1 MVVIA
6 VTGCPIFLYFDTVQ
20 SRVFEVLL
28 DGCQATIRLNH
39 HLAVLLTIHGAV
51 DLVLVTR
58 LSAVDWL
65 SNHLSDLFRES
76 FVWSQCI
83 AFDDALLVYFL
94 LRHPP
99 DAYLAVSLP
108 AQPIL

>member
-39 HLAVLLTIHGAV
+39 HLAVLRTIHGAV
-51 DLVLVTR
+51 DLVLGCAR
-58 LSAVDWL
+58 
-65 SNHLSDLFRES
+65 RPM
-76 FVWSQCI
+76 
-83 AFDDALLVYFL
+83 
-94 LRHPP
+94 R
-99 DAYLAVSLP
+99 
-108 AQPIL
+108 